1 MSKQRLNWLHLRR
14 SGIRATDFSV
24 VFAYKLKHIT
34 ANSAAVS
41 SLHIETH
48 LPLVQKDL
56 RKLAT
61 FKNKAV
67 LFVVDVYVTRYTL
80 LNSTWKISV
89 ACASSQPLI
98 PFSWPALCGECGMLN
113 ISCWS
118 AQPPAL
124 FTLTLPFPYPGAP
137 FRIFSFLL
145 KVIVLVEPD
154 SSAIRKWS
162 WLWRLEAVST
172 EAACRIRNKKH

>member
-1 MSKQRLNWLHLRR
+1 MSKQALSWLHPRR
-14 SGIRATDFSV
+14 SGTWATALSV
-24 VFAYKLKHIT
+24 VCAYEFKHT
-34 ANSAAVS
+34 AANSAAVS
-41 SLHIETH
+41 SPHSETLLLHIEKV
-48 LPLVQKDL
+48 LG
-56 RKLAT
+56 RLAT
-61 FKNKAV
+61 FKNKAA

-80 LNSTWKISV
+80 LNSTRKISV

-98 PFSWPALCGECGMLN
+98 PFPWPALCGECGMLN

-145 KVIVLVEPD
+145 QV
-154 SSAIRKWS
+154 
-162 WLWRLEAVST
+162 T
-172 EAACRIRNKKH
+172 ECW